1 MYDRKKIGAVMYPD
15 HVRIF
20 DKKFFYSQRGSED
33 HQQTRER
40 ALDEARQ
47 YGAEHLTAL
56 AAKKGRPLTMREEL
70 SGELEHRTDH
80 RPLAERVKAE
90 AIIQRQKEVTD
101 ENPYRSRIADLESQR
116 PIGRD
121 EREGIRRRIAQLKAV
136 ADEWDANKAKRDALD
151 QYNRD
156 PHVAFMREHSNN
168 ALKIALFDK
177 GITADELRERQEL
190 FHLAKDG
197 KIEPKEYE
205 ARADAADERMWAR
218 QDAEKAKLHATMAET
233 VAEHAVSR
241 KALAELGG
249 TNGVD

>member
-1 MYDRKKIGAVMYPD
+1 MYDRKKIGAVIYQG
-15 HVRIF
+15 HVQMF
-20 DKKFFYSQRGSED
+20 DRKFPFSGRGNED
-33 HQQTRER
+33 HYQSKDQ
-40 ALDEARQ
+40 ALEAARQ
-47 YGAEHLTAL
+47 YGAERLNAL

-70 SGELEHRTDH
+70 SGELEARTDH
-80 RPLAERVKAE
+80 RPLAERVRAE
-90 AIIQRQKEVTD
+90 AMVMRQNEVTD
-101 ENPYRSRIADLESQR
+101 DNPYRSRIADLESQR
-116 PIGRD
+116 PLGRD
-121 EREGIRRRIAQLKAV
+121 ERDGVRRRIAQLKAV

-156 PHVAFMREHSNN
+156 PHVVFMREHSNN

-218 QDAEKAKLHATMAET
+218 QDAEKARLNATMAET
-233 VAEHAVSR
+233 AAEHAGSR
-241 KALAELGG
+241 QALAELGES
-249 TNGVD
+249 NG